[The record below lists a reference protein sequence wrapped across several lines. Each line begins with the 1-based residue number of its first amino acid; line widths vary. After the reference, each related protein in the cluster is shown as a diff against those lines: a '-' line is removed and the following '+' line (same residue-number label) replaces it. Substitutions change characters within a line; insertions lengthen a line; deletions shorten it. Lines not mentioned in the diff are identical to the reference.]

1 MKVYR
6 IEGLKLPEGRKSL
19 TLGSFDG
26 LHLGHLSLIDLTK
39 KRAKEKGI
47 PSCAMIFDP
56 RVEGKKSEIT
66 SLSQQIGLFKDL
78 GIDELF
84 IVNFTPDFKSLPYS
98 SFLSSLSSRGV
109 EDLVIGPFTSLG
121 KGGEGTIAKMKEF
134 CSSLPLNLIVAPPVE
149 VMGQRVSSTRIRA
162 LIREGKVKEASLLL
176 SRPHFVSGL
185 VVRGLKNGRKM
196 DFPTANLGGKV
207 EGMIPAEGVYYG
219 YFALGKSLH
228 RAAISVGTNPTIDS
242 RSKEV
247 KIEANLIDGAPFS
260 LYGARAEVKFL
271 GRLRSQEHFA
281 SFSQLKEAI
290 AKDVLEC
297 SKQIPKI

>member
-1 MKVYR
+1 
-6 IEGLKLPEGRKSL
+6 
-19 TLGSFDG
+19 
-26 LHLGHLSLIDLTK
+26 K
-39 KRAKEKGI
+39 K
-47 PSCAMIFDP
+47 P
-56 RVEGKKSEIT
+56 EIT

-98 SFLSSLSSRGV
+98 SFLSSLSSKGV
-109 EDLVIGPFTSLG
+109 EDLVIGPFTCLG

-134 CSSLPLNLIVAPPVE
+134 CSSLPLNLIVAPPLE
-149 VMGQRVSSTRIRA
+149 VGGERVSSTRIRT
-162 LIREGKVKEASLLL
+162 LIKEGKVKEASLLL

-207 EGMIPAEGVYYG
+207 EGQVPAEGVYYG
-219 YFALGKSLH
+219 YFALGKSLY
-228 RAAISVGTNPTIDS
+228 RAAISVGTNPTVDP

>member
-39 KRAKEKGI
+39 KRAKEKDI

-66 SLSQQIGLFKDL
+66 SLSQQIGLFNDL

-121 KGGEGTIAKMKEF
+121 KGGEGTVEKMKEF

-162 LIREGKVKEASLLL
+162 LIREGKVEEASLLL

-207 EGMIPAEGVYYG
+207 EGQVPAEGVYYG

-228 RAAISVGTNPTIDS
+228 RAAISVGTNPTVDP

-260 LYGARAEVKFL
+260 LYGASAEVKFL

>member
-26 LHLGHLSLIDLTK
+26 LHLGHLSLIDLVK
-39 KRAKEKGI
+39 KRAKEKDI

-56 RVEGKKSEIT
+56 RVEGEKSEIT

-98 SFLSSLSSRGV
+98 SFLSSLSSKGV
-109 EDLVIGPFTSLG
+109 EDLVVGPFTRLG

-149 VMGQRVSSTRIRA
+149 VGGERVSSTRIRA
-162 LIREGKVKEASLLL
+162 LIKEGKVKEASLLL

-207 EGMIPAEGVYYG
+207 EGQVPAEGVYYG

-228 RAAISVGTNPTIDS
+228 RAAISVGTNPTVDPK
-242 RSKEV
+242 SKEV

>member
-39 KRAKEKGI
+39 KRAKEKDI

-109 EDLVIGPFTSLG
+109 EDLVVGPFTRLG

-162 LIREGKVKEASLLL
+162 LIREGKVEEASLLL

-196 DFPTANLGGKV
+196 VFPTANLGGKL
-207 EGMIPAEGVYYG
+207 EGQVPAEGVYYG

-271 GRLRSQEHFA
+271 GRRRSQEHFA

>member
-26 LHLGHLSLIDLTK
+26 LHLGHLSLIDLAK

-66 SLSQQIGLFKDL
+66 SLSQQIGLFNDL

-98 SFLSSLSSRGV
+98 SFLSSLSSKGV
-109 EDLVIGPFTSLG
+109 EDLVVGPFTCLG

-149 VMGQRVSSTRIRA
+149 VAGQRVSSTRIRT
-162 LIREGKVKEASLLL
+162 LIKEGKVKEASLLL

-207 EGMIPAEGVYYG
+207 EGQVPAEGVYYG

-228 RAAISVGTNPTIDS
+228 RAAISVGTNPTVDP

>member
-26 LHLGHLSLIDLTK
+26 LHLGHLSLIDLVK

-109 EDLVIGPFTSLG
+109 EDLVIGPFTRLG

-149 VMGQRVSSTRIRA
+149 VEGERVSSTRIRA
-162 LIREGKVKEASLLL
+162 LIKEGKVKEASLLL

-207 EGMIPAEGVYYG
+207 EGMVPAEGVYYG

-228 RAAISVGTNPTIDS
+228 RAAISVGTNPTVDPK
-242 RSKEV
+242 SKEV